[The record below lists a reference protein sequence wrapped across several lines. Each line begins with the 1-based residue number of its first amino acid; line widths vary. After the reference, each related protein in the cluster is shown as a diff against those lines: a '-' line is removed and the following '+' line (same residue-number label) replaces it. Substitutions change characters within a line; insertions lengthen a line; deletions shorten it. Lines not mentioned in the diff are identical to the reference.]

1 MTTNATTTLSRV
13 WQPMQIGP
21 LRLKN
26 RIIVPPRVLN
36 WGEDGVLSQRH
47 LDHYRR
53 LVEGGAAMI
62 VTEQHAAY
70 PIAKGSFHH
79 PCSAWEMHSVP
90 QFQKMADIVHEHGA
104 MGAVEL
110 FGPGTHDKGMMLLDE
125 WHPLWG
131 VSDIPSIVHNE
142 VPSVM
147 GQREIDEIVA
157 GFVRSARNVRDGG
170 LDGVELH
177 AAHGYLLCQFLSSI
191 YNKRTDRYG
200 GSLENRAR
208 IILDIARGIRAEVGD
223 DLALGIRLSYDEFVD
238 GVGITPDEADEHV
251 RLFASTGLFD
261 YFSISAG
268 SYHTLH
274 RGTAPMQEDDG
285 HLVPF
290 ARRAKEIVSDRAAVI
305 AVGKIKDLHLAEEV
319 IASGAADVVAMGRA
333 QLADP
338 QIVRKT
344 LEGREHEIIRCTS
357 VNECIGRLFDETEVI
372 CMMNPVTGREARWG
386 TTDRVAPEDAKSVL
400 VVGGG
405 PSGLKLAS
413 VAATRGHRVTLV
425 EERDELGGHLNLL
438 SSMPQ
443 QPGWAV
449 AADDLVRAAQ
459 NAGVEIRL
467 GTRADADFVRSF
479 GADRVF
485 LAVGSYYDTRGVSPW
500 TPQVD
505 EVPGI
510 DAPHVLAID
519 EAVRRVLE
527 HGGSALGPR
536 VVIVDESGQYL
547 PLGLAELVAGAGAH
561 VSIVTPQM
569 YVGAE
574 LERHLGLPW
583 KMPRLLDLGV
593 EFVPQ
598 RRLDAVSG
606 ACVVTSDL
614 WNGRSVEIPDVST
627 LVLSIHRRSRT
638 DLAEELVD
646 LGETVQRV
654 GDALAPRKIAELTY
668 EGELIGRQI

>member
-1 MTTNATTTLSRV
+1 MTTTATSTLSRV
-13 WQPMQIGP
+13 WQPLQIGP
-21 LRLKN
+21 MRLKN
-26 RIIVPPRVLN
+26 RLIVPPRVLN

-53 LVEGGAAMI
+53 LVEGGASMI

-79 PCSAWEMHSVP
+79 PCSAWEMHAVP

-104 MGAVEL
+104 MGGVEL
-110 FGPGTHDKGMMLLDE
+110 FGPGVHDKGMMLLDE

-142 VPSVM
+142 VPTVM
-147 GQREIDEIVA
+147 GAGEIRQIVD

-170 LDGVELH
+170 LDAVELH

-191 YNKRTDRYG
+191 YNKRTDEYG

-208 IILDIARGIRAEVGD
+208 IIVEIAQGIRAEVGN

-238 GVGITPDEADEHV
+238 GVGITPDEADDHV
-251 RLFASTGLFD
+251 RLLVATGLFD

-290 ARRAKEIVSDRAAVI
+290 ARRAKEIVGDRAAVVT
-305 AVGKIKDLHLAEEV
+305 VGKIKDLHLAEEV

-338 QIVRKT
+338 QIIRKT
-344 LEGREHEIIRCTS
+344 REGREHEIIRCTS

-386 TTDRVAPEDAKSVL
+386 TTDRVGPEDAKKVL

-413 VAATRGHRVTLV
+413 VAATRGHQVTLL
-425 EERDELGGHLNLL
+425 EERDTLGGHLNLL
-438 SSMPQ
+438 SSLPQ

-449 AADDLVRAAQ
+449 AADDLVRMAQ
-459 NAGVEIRL
+459 NAGVDIRL
-467 GTRADADFVRSF
+467 GTRADADLVRSF
-479 GADRVF
+479 DADHVY

-500 TPQVD
+500 APQLD

-510 DAPHVLAID
+510 EAPHVVPVD
-519 EAVRRVLE
+519 EAVRRVLAD
-527 HGGSALGPR
+527 GGSALGSH

-547 PLGLAELVAGAGAH
+547 PLGLAELVAEAGHA
-561 VSIVTPQM
+561 VTIVTPQM

-598 RRLDAVSG
+598 RRLDAVRGRS
-606 ACVVTSDL
+606 VVTSDL
-614 WNGRSVEIPDVST
+614 WNRREVEIPDVST

-638 DLAEELVD
+638 DLAEELAD
-646 LGETVQRV
+646 LGEKVQRI
-654 GDALAPRKIAELTY
+654 GDALAPRKLAELTY
-668 EGELIGRQI
+668 EGELVGRQI

>member
-1 MTTNATTTLSRV
+1 MTTTTAPALSRI
-13 WQPMQIGP
+13 WQPLQIGP
-21 LRLKN
+21 MRLKN

-36 WGEDGVLSQRH
+36 WGVDGVLSQRH
-47 LDHYRR
+47 LDHYRE
-53 LVEGGAAMI
+53 LVAGGAAMI

-70 PIAKGSFHH
+70 PIAKGSFHN

-110 FGPGTHDKGMMLLDE
+110 FGPGVHDKGMMLLDE

-142 VPSVM
+142 VPTVM
-147 GQREIDEIVA
+147 GTDEIQQIID

-177 AAHGYLLCQFLSSI
+177 AAHGYLLCQFLSNI
-191 YNKRTDRYG
+191 YNKRTDQYG

-208 IILDIARGIRAEVGD
+208 IIVEIAQGIRQEVGN
-223 DLALGIRLSYDEFVD
+223 DLAIGLRLSYDEFVE
-238 GVGITPDEADEHV
+238 GAGITPDEADLHV
-251 RLFASTGLFD
+251 ALFAETGLFD

-290 ARRAKEIVSDRAAVI
+290 ARRAKEIVSDRAAVF

-319 IASGAADVVAMGRA
+319 IASGAADVVALGRA

-338 QIVRKT
+338 HIVRKT
-344 LEGREHEIIRCTS
+344 REGLEHEIIKCTS

-386 TTDRVAPEDAKSVL
+386 TTDHVTGDAVKKVL

-413 VAATRGHRVTLV
+413 VAAKRGHDVTLV
-425 EERDELGGHLNLL
+425 EERTELGGHLNLL
-438 SSMPQ
+438 AAMPK
-443 QPGWAV
+443 QPGWGV
-449 AADDLVRAAQ
+449 AADDLIRAAQ
-459 NAGVEIRL
+459 NAGVDIRL
-467 GTRADADFVRSF
+467 GVRADADFVRSF
-479 GADRVF
+479 DADHVY
-485 LAVGSYYDTRGVSPW
+485 LAVGAYYDDRGVSAW
-500 TPQVD
+500 SPQLD
-505 EVPGI
+505 EVPGVH
-510 DAPHVLAID
+510 APHVIGID
-519 EAVRRVLE
+519 EAVRRVVKD
-527 HGGSALGPR
+527 GGDVLGSH
-536 VVIVDESGQYL
+536 VLIIDESGTYL
-547 PLGLAELVAGAGAH
+547 PLGLAELMAEAGNR
-561 VSIVTPQM
+561 VKVLTPQM
-569 YVGAE
+569 YVGGE

-583 KMPRLLDLGV
+583 SMPRLTELGV

-598 RRLDAVSG
+598 RRLDAVRG
-606 ACVVTSDL
+606 TSVITSNL
-614 WNGRSVEIPDVST
+614 WTEQQIEIEDVST
-627 LVLSIHRRSRT
+627 LVLSVYRRSHT
-638 DLAEELVD
+638 ALADELAD
-646 LGETVQRV
+646 LGDKVKRV
-654 GDALAPRKIAELTY
+654 GDALAPRKLAELTY
-668 EGELIGRQI
+668 EGELVGRQI